1 MLADDR
7 FKFNNTIP
15 LLNQSD
21 PNLIG
26 NDESGGR
33 PLSPSLGR

>member
-1 MLADDR
+1 MLADNR

-21 PNLIG
+21 PNLIR

-33 PLSPSLGR
+33 SFSPSLGR